1 LSVQTKWFL
10 NWQRDWSIR
19 GHLSALLI
27 LVALGLLTMG
37 PWFGTNPLRIGLLL
51 IPLIAVLRSALYFR
65 MAAMIDL
72 FLFTVGL
79 LYTYSHFDAGDS
91 SNVKQLG
98 LVLIVVMV
106 SFVSLLVLAIAAIA
120 QERDVVERN
129 LRTREAEY
137 RTMVEDNPAMICR
150 FGPDGL
156 LLYANLT
163 YRRIFGDR
171 VAHQPWQFLP
181 MPDSV
186 ERETILRKLIPA
198 RVTDDAD
205 TLEMAIIVPSGDR
218 RWFRWTTRAVDIT
231 SGQVSELHAIGLD
244 VTEQHIAE
252 QERAEFSSK
261 VVQMQRLESV
271 GLLAGGVAHE
281 FNNLL
286 TGILGNVELLQMDL
300 PPGTHHGDSLEVIA
314 RNSARAS
321 QLTRQLSVYAG
332 RGVALTGYLSLSE
345 LVEAS
350 KELIRVSL
358 PRQVQIDYD
367 LAAAM
372 PLIAADEAEIRQL
385 LVNLAVNAAEAMT
398 ESKAPIRIMTSVTTY
413 DPALRATFAYD
424 TNLLPGPHVRLS
436 VQDEGHGIAE
446 DSVSRVFEPFFTT
459 KFVGRGLGL
468 PAVLGIVRAHR
479 GAIVLNSRVGKGT
492 RVCVYFP
499 LRNPELQSSINVSTG
514 LSARWRFPGTP
525 SNNANMVQPASGGS
539 GTSKG

>member
-1 LSVQTKWFL
+1 MLNLKVLLGNLLFAGAYFALAKLGELFASQSFAVSLIWAPAGLAVGMLTRLGYRYVPGLVLGSILVNLVLLPWYSAVLITLGHLLGPLFAAYTLRSVRFQRTFDTTNDVLQFVFWAVGIAMLIPAANGVLWLHLYESLSAEELLSALLTWWLGDAAGVLLVGPLILAVQNKWFL
-10 NWQRDWSIR
+10 SWQRDWSVR

-27 LVALGLLTMG
+27 LLALGLLTMG

-51 IPLIAVLRSALYFR
+51 IPLIAVLRSALNFR

-79 LYTYSHFDAGDS
+79 LYTYSHFDAGAS

-106 SFVSLLVLAIAAIA
+106 SFASLLVLAIAAIT

-163 YRRIFGDR
+163 YRRMFGAR
-171 VAHQPWQFLP
+171 VANQPWQFLP
-181 MPDSV
+181 MPDGI
-186 ERETILRKLIPA
+186 ERETLLRKLIPA
-198 RVTDDAD
+198 RVTDEAN
-205 TLEMAIIVPSGDR
+205 TVEMAIIVPNGDR
-218 RWFRWTTRAVDIT
+218 RWFRWTTRAVDIM

-332 RGVALTGYLSLSE
+332 RGVALT
-345 LVEAS
+345 V
-350 KELIRVSL
+350 
-358 PRQVQIDYD
+358 
-367 LAAAM
+367 
-372 PLIAADEAEIRQL
+372 
-385 LVNLAVNAAEAMT
+385 
-398 ESKAPIRIMTSVTTY
+398 
-413 DPALRATFAYD
+413 
-424 TNLLPGPHVRLS
+424 
-436 VQDEGHGIAE
+436 
-446 DSVSRVFEPFFTT
+446 
-459 KFVGRGLGL
+459 
-468 PAVLGIVRAHR
+468 
-479 GAIVLNSRVGKGT
+479 
-492 RVCVYFP
+492 
-499 LRNPELQSSINVSTG
+499 
-514 LSARWRFPGTP
+514 
-525 SNNANMVQPASGGS
+525 
-539 GTSKG
+539 